1 MSYVEARSPGSPP
14 TPWPQCA
21 AQQTPP
27 RLSTRPGPGCITP
40 EAKAQLTTPPL
51 APGKRKVALES
62 EIAAAVR
69 ERSAPNL
76 KLALH
81 HGHWCGGSH
90 LVFEA
95 VRRGHCGALGVLLEA
110 GSQGVD

>member
-27 RLSTRPGPGCITP
+27 RLSTRPGPDCITP

-81 HGHWCGGSH
+81 HGHCCAGTHWCGGAH
-90 LVFEA
+90 HVFEA
-95 VRRGHCGALGVLLEA
+95 V
-110 GSQGVD
+110 